1 MIKTILLKTFYFV
14 ARALNLLGLDLKR
27 LTPSSNLEY
36 QVTKGL
42 QEHVIDFVID
52 VGANKG
58 QYATA
63 LRQFGYQG
71 KIISIEPLS
80 DAHQQ
85 LVRHA
90 RSDPK
95 WLVAPRCAAG
105 ASNGNSEI
113 FISGNSVSSSI
124 LQMAARHIKAAKKS
138 APIGSEEIA
147 ITRLD
152 DLLLGF
158 LEGDERVFLKID
170 TQGFEWSV
178 LDGAPELLENVIGIQ
193 IEASIVELYSGQHLF
208 DEIYERLSQLGFS
221 LWGIQNGFTDKVSGE
236 TLQFD
241 MIMFKGPH

>member
-1 MIKTILLKTFYFV
+1 MKTILLFV
-14 ARALNLLGLDLKR
+14 FLRVRSLLFRIGIYVDRLSPSNCLDF
-27 LTPSSNLEY
+27 
-36 QVTKGL
+36 QVSKGL
-42 QEHVIDFVID
+42 SEYEIDFVID

-80 DAHQQ
+80 DAHQK

-90 RSDPK
+90 RNDPK
-95 WLVAPRCAAG
+95 WQVAPRCAAG

-152 DLLLGF
+152 DLLLDF